1 MKISIVNDKDFVN
14 ETGTLT
20 VYHSRDILKSGYPVK
35 AIYAMNDLM
44 ALGAIRQIRDC
55 GLQVPDD
62 IGVIGFDDSEYG
74 WFSNPSLTTVHVP
87 LDEIGRESAAAL
99 ITKIEHGV
107 LEKKRILLEC
117 TLVERES
124 YRRKQ

>member
-1 MKISIVNDKDFVN
+1 
-14 ETGTLT
+14 
-20 VYHSRDILKSGYPVK
+20 
-35 AIYAMNDLM
+35 MNDLM
-44 ALGAIRQIRDC
+44 ALGAIRQIRDS

-74 WFSNPSLTTVHVP
+74 WFSNPALTTVHVP

-107 LEKKRILLEC
+107 LEKKRILLQC

>member
-1 MKISIVNDKDFVN
+1 MNLKLRQNGNWEFDSGVQACKA
-14 ETGTLT
+14 
-20 VYHSRDILKSGYPVK
+20 ILESSYQVK

-44 ALGAIRQIRDC
+44 ALGAIH
-55 GLQVPDD
+55 QVKESGFRVPED

-87 LDEIGRESAAAL
+87 LDEIGRESAASL